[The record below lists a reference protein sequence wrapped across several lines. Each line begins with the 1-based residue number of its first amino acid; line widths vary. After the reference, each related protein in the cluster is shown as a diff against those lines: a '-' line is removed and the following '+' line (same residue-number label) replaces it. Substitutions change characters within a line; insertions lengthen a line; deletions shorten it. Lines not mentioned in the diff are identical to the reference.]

1 MVKRIEE
8 VVEQG
13 GTNEIRPD
21 FFREPPVKYT
31 GGDLP
36 WQWEEDGM
44 VVTRSASW
52 AAPGCHDGCGV
63 LIYTDKQTGKF
74 IKVEG
79 DEDNPYYQGRLCAR
93 CITLKEAIYHPDRVL
108 YPMKRDP
115 KFRGQPDKWQRVTWD
130 EAYALIKERFDEIK
144 AKYGAKSIVFSLGTG
159 RGTAPYMTRL
169 QYAFGS
175 SQYAYFLS
183 GNSCYVPRV
192 AASFVLMGA
201 YTCPDTAQYFIDRYD
216 HQGWVPPKNIFVWG
230 NNPLIANADGNL
242 GHWIVDCMKRGSKLI
257 TIDPKLTWLAA
268 KSELWLQIRPGT
280 DAALALAM
288 GKIIVE
294 EDLYDHEFVDN
305 WCYGFEQYYE
315 ATKEWDLARASE
327 VTWIPE
333 EKIRRAAYLMAEKPS
348 SVQWGLAIDMTME
361 CIAGSA
367 AIVDLWSIT
376 GQIDIPG
383 GMITTHQPFNIQTW
397 NPPDPAESLTIE
409 EQKARIGGDDFPAL
423 KYSGVVLTQADMT
436 IDQMLSSRP
445 YKIRANWIQSTNAL
459 SCTAQQPDTRME
471 QAYCNAEFNVMLD
484 PFMTPTAQACCDVF
498 LPVCLY
504 PERNGIR
511 SIYYFVQNT
520 NKACKPLGE
529 SKSDMEICWEL
540 GRQWNAE
547 MWPGDTVEEFFSF
560 TMKEVG
566 MSFEE
571 TREENWIYPE
581 FHYEKF
587 RKGEQRPDGQLGF
600 NTPTGRIEL
609 YSTLF
614 GQWGQKPVPH
624 YAEPPYSPYNVPDG
638 FNKEE
643 YLQRYPLIMTTGAR
657 QWASFHSEHRQ
668 IPHLR
673 ALHPNPEFEISPQ
686 TAAERGI
693 KQGDWC
699 WIENHIGRIQLK
711 ANIQPILDSRVVSLD
726 HAWWFPER
734 DAKDSLDKN
743 GKRMGSYGTY
753 ASNPNVIIQAGCGES
768 GFGNNCKSQ
777 LCQVY
782 LCEPEEIYAQTD
794 MAEIALRFAPNEE
807 LI

>member
-8 VVEQG
+8 TVEQG
-13 GTNEIRPD
+13 GVNELRPD

-36 WQWEEDGM
+36 WQWEEDDM

-63 LIYTDKQTGKF
+63 LIYTDRETGEF
-74 IKVEG
+74 VRVEG

-93 CITLKEAIYHPDRVL
+93 CIALEEAVYHPDRLL
-108 YPMKRDP
+108 YPMRRDP
-115 KFRGQPDKWQRVTWD
+115 KDRGRADRWERISWD
-130 EAYALIKERFDEIK
+130 EAYSMIKEKFDTIK
-144 AKYGAKSIVFSLGTG
+144 AESGAKAVVFSLGTG

-192 AASFVLMGA
+192 AASFVLMGT
-201 YTCPDTAQYFIDRYD
+201 YTCPDHSQYFIDRYENEE
-216 HQGWVPPKNIFVWG
+216 WTPSKNIFVWG
-230 NNPLIANADGNL
+230 NNPLVANADGNL
-242 GHWIVDCMKRGSKLI
+242 GHWIIDCMKRGSSLVVV
-257 TIDPKLTWLAA
+257 DPKLTWLAA
-268 KSELWLQIRPGT
+268 KADLWLQIRPGT

-305 WCYGFEQYYE
+305 WCYGFDEYYE
-315 ATKEWDLARASE
+315 ATREWDVKRASE
-327 VTWIPE
+327 ATWIPE
-333 EKIRRAAYLMAEKPS
+333 EKIIRAARMMAEKPS
-348 SVQWGLAIDMTME
+348 SVQWGLAVDMTME

-367 AIVDLWSIT
+367 SIIDLWSIT

-383 GMITTHQPFNIQTW
+383 GMITTRQPFNVQTW
-397 NPPDPAESLTIE
+397 NPPDPAECLTQE
-409 EQKARIGGDDFPAL
+409 EQDARIGGEDFPAL

-436 IDQMLSSRP
+436 IDQMLSGRP
-445 YKIRANWIQSTNAL
+445 YRIRANWIQSTNAL
-459 SCTAQQPDTRME
+459 SCTAQEPDTRME
-471 QAYCNAEFNVMLD
+471 RAFLNAEFNVMVD
-484 PFMTPTAQACCDVF
+484 PFMTPTAQACCDVV
-498 LPVCLY
+498 LPVCFF

-511 SIYYFVQNT
+511 SIYYYIQNT
-520 NKACKPLGE
+520 NKACEALGE

-540 GRQWNAE
+540 GRQWNPE
-547 MWPGDTVEEFFSF
+547 LWPGETLEEFFSF

-571 TREENWIYPE
+571 ARAENWIYPE
-581 FHYEKF
+581 YHYEKY

-600 NTPTGRIEL
+600 NTPTGRVEL

-614 GQWGQKPVPH
+614 GAWGQKPVPH
-624 YAEPPYSPYNVPDG
+624 FAEPPVSPYSTPEYA
-638 FNKEE
+638 EE
-643 YLQRYPLIMTTGAR
+643 YPLIMTTGAR

-673 ALHPNPEFEISPQ
+673 ALHPDPEFEIAPA
-686 TAAERGI
+686 TAEGLGI

-699 WIENHIGRIQLK
+699 WIENHLGRVQLR
-711 ANIQPILDSRVVSLD
+711 ANVSPVLDPRVVSLD

-734 DAKDSLDKN
+734 DPEDT
-743 GKRMGSYGTY
+743 GTGCYGTY
-753 ASNPNVIIQAGCGES
+753 ASNPNVITQAGCGES
-768 GFGNNCKSQ
+768 GFGNNCKS
-777 LCQVY
+777 Y
-782 LCEPEEIYAQTD
+782 LCKVYKCGAGEVIAEAD
-794 MAEIALRFAPNEE
+794 MSEIAERFSRKR
-807 LI
+807 